1 MATTDSHELHQRT
14 LAVISSKRNPRSSS
28 GDHVASTGIALRLC
42 STNLASVSRTCGLT
56 RAHEQVE
63 RTHPEHTRT
72 QRSLSRCSFS
82 DRLLF
87 DVEATC
93 TKNIGMS
100 KLTHRWNSYLE
111 IRLYIEVA
119 RVCGL
124 LKIKYMSGYASER
137 IYDRR
142 ISKTELRWATTKG
155 VGIRDGAGCAS
166 TQDEYRIKTPPSP
179 PPNQKNLCLIDH

>member
-1 MATTDSHELHQRT
+1 MATTDSHERHQRT
-14 LAVISSKRNPRSSS
+14 SAVISSKRNPRSSS

-56 RAHEQVE
+56 REYEQVE
-63 RTHPEHTRT
+63 RTHPEHTRM
-72 QRSLSRCSFS
+72 QRSLSRCLFSF
-82 DRLLF
+82 RLLF

-124 LKIKYMSGYASER
+124 LKIKYMSGYAER
-137 IYDRR
+137 EDLGSKNIKVRATMGHNDR
-142 ISKTELRWATTKG
+142 